1 MEALRREGVTAF
13 VDRAGRRWSLHTY
26 GSMVLRTTSRQAEI
40 MAVLTADPDHDLY
53 QISAHGTTC
62 RLCAGLEGRVY
73 SRSGTDPDFPP
84 LTAAFGR
91 MDPAGPDT
99 LANSWL
105 NIHPNCLHQL
115 RRWTPMGRSAEEV
128 QKIKDFSSFRKNPPS
143 RDPRSEAQIAA
154 YRQKERN
161 RARYLR
167 DYRQWERYRETL
179 GEAAP
184 KTLETFRRHKYAV
197 TDPETGKRR
206 GDGKFKGWAAAYRRE
221 NGLAHSTKSGII
233 DPKRPGE
240 IPEVSKSSKFRRTLT
255 PEDVTREYLDHAV
268 PGQGSVTL
276 EDGYRAKG
284 HQDEID
290 MAEWL
295 HRTFGGDIR
304 LLKES
309 DIKNQKRP
317 DFLWNG
323 KAWELK
329 GTSSTIDRA
338 GEYGSMLSLKPD
350 LFAITMS
357 GQYEDR
363 WFIEVDLAT
372 ESPSKVVDKCERYHK
387 YYRSGLEQQEAGVF
401 PLTVWIVPTVERKE
415 KLIKHIREAFD
426 KQPRL
431 FTVITKDELWAL
443 VCQGGEGGTLC

>member
-62 RLCAGLEGRVY
+62 PLCAPLEGRVY
-73 SRSGTDPDFPP
+73 SKSGTDPDFPP
-84 LTAAFGR
+84 LAAAFGK
-91 MDPAGPDT
+91 MDPAGPNT
-99 LANSWL
+99 LENSWL

-184 KTLETFRRHKYAV
+184 KTFETFRRHKYAV

-338 GEYGSMLSLKPD
+338 DKLLQHAIKQIQDDPGGVILNVLKELDMDALEEQLS
-350 LFAITMS
+350 
-357 GQYEDR
+357 R
-363 WFIEVDLAT
+363 RV
-372 ESPSKVVDKCERYHK
+372 ERS
-387 YYRSGLEQQEAGVF
+387 RISGLDLMLLSKGA
-401 PLTVWIVPTVERKE
+401 LTKVLRYKKE
-415 KLIKHIREAFD
+415 K
-426 KQPRL
+426 
-431 FTVITKDELWAL
+431 
-443 VCQGGEGGTLC
+443 